1 MELARL
7 LLSEFKKNKRSKAI
21 YLSGA
26 LVVVYLAL
34 TIFYTVSAVGLF
46 DNFMYLYKFSLSYMN
61 YLILPMILLSFATT
75 AFSNEYKNDTIKY
88 LWTVPI
94 SRIKLFFAKAL
105 YVLCIAFIFMG
116 IVFAVIVSAGYVSR
130 FQSSMNL
137 HLVFRFF
144 VLCAISSFLVTL
156 AVLPVSI
163 VTILTKG
170 NSVTT
175 NLIGSIYIIS
185 SFFLMKILQGISPL
199 ASVPHIMWYKNFEG
213 VQNNDNV
220 YFMIA
225 NVGLVFAL
233 YLVGTLNILKRQ
245 DL

>member
-1 MELARL
+1 MVLVKL

-26 LVVVYLAL
+26 LVTVYLAL

-46 DNFMYLYKFSLSYMN
+46 DNFIYLYKFSLSYMN

-75 AFSNEYKNDTIKY
+75 AFSNEYKSDTIKY

-94 SRIKLFFAKAL
+94 SRAKLFLVKSL

-116 IVFAVIVSAGYVSR
+116 IVFVVITSAGYVSR

-137 HLVFRFF
+137 HLIARFF
-144 VLCAISSFLVTL
+144 VLCVISSLLVTL
-156 AVLPVSI
+156 AVLPISVI
-163 VTILTKG
+163 TILTKG
-170 NSVTT
+170 NSVIT
-175 NLIGSIYIIS
+175 NLLGSIYIIV
-185 SFFLMKILQGISPL
+185 SFFLMKVLQGISPL
-199 ASVPHIMWYKNFEG
+199 SSAPHIIWYKNFEG
-213 VQNNDNV
+213 VQNNENIAFMLTNV
-220 YFMIA
+220 
-225 NVGLVFAL
+225 VLVFGL
-233 YLVGTLNILKRQ
+233 YLIWSLRILKRQ

>member
-75 AFSNEYKNDTIKY
+75 AFSNEYKSDTIKY

-105 YVLCIAFIFMG
+105 YVLCIAEF
-116 IVFAVIVSAGYVSR
+116 
-130 FQSSMNL
+130 
-137 HLVFRFF
+137 
-144 VLCAISSFLVTL
+144 
-156 AVLPVSI
+156 
-163 VTILTKG
+163 
-170 NSVTT
+170 
-175 NLIGSIYIIS
+175 
-185 SFFLMKILQGISPL
+185 
-199 ASVPHIMWYKNFEG
+199 
-213 VQNNDNV
+213 
-220 YFMIA
+220 
-225 NVGLVFAL
+225 
-233 YLVGTLNILKRQ
+233 
-245 DL
+245 